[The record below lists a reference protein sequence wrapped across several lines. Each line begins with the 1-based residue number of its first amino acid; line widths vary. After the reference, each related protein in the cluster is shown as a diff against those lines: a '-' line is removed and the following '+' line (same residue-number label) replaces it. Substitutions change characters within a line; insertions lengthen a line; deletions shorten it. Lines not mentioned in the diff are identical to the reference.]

1 MPELTLRPA
10 LVADAEEIARVQHE
24 SWSQAYKALLSG
36 DFPLRSEGERVALW
50 QQRLQEHPC
59 HTLLAEQS
67 GALVGFVY
75 WLAGAALEAQL
86 RSLYLHPFFWRQ
98 GIGSALLRQA
108 MGDMRHEGQRRVGL
122 WVLANNVRAERF
134 YLSQGFYY
142 DGQQQSKGS
151 GRAIYLQRR
160 MVRAL

>member
-1 MPELTLRPA
+1 M
-10 LVADAEEIARVQHE
+10 
-24 SWSQAYKALLSG
+24 
-36 DFPLRSEGERVALW
+36 ALW

-98 GIGSALLRQA
+98 GIGSALLKQA

-151 GRAIYLQRR
+151 GRTVYLQRR
-160 MVRAL
+160 MVRALGLVGARAFSSWCRAGRKAAIGVGGGEKSAIMPGLCVIFCPLI